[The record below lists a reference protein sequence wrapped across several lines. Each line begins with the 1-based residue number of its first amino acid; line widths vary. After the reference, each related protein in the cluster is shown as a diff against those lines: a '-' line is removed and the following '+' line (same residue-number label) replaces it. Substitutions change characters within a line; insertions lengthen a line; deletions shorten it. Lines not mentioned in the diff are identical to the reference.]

1 MYLEDTIAAI
11 ATPVGCGGIGIVRV
25 SGPDATS
32 IADKVF
38 IKQGNGGLES
48 HRFYYGRIVDPAD
61 RSLID
66 EGMGV
71 LMRAPRS
78 YTREDVLELHCH
90 GGYLIVQ
97 RVLDACLRAGA
108 RLSEAGEFTRRA
120 FLNGRIDLC
129 QAESII
135 DLINSRTEMSL
146 AFAQSQREGT
156 LSARLGEISGLLRHA
171 LALIEAFIDF
181 PEEDLDAATLG
192 QIASLVDRSREM
204 LAALLD
210 SYAHG
215 KVIREG
221 ISVLL
226 AGKPNVGKS
235 SLLNALTLEQ
245 RAIVSHIP
253 GTTRDVIEEI
263 INIDGLPVRIIDS
276 AGIRDS
282 HDEIEQEGIRRSLE
296 KLALAD
302 LVLFLVDGSAA
313 MDRQDRDLLQAITG
327 KRFITVV
334 NKTDLPQVLDEK
346 ELPAGAQVVHISS
359 KNGSGIDRLRF
370 AVFHS
375 FVSDRLL
382 TSQDHVAIT
391 STRHRDILTRAI
403 VGLES
408 FCSQLTGGASG
419 ELLAIDLRDSLAAIG
434 EITGETTPDAILDI
448 IFSSFCIGK

>member
-25 SGPDATS
+25 SGPDAS
-32 IADKVF
+32 IIADSVF
-38 IKQGNGGLES
+38 IKQGSGGLES
-48 HRFYYGRIVDPAD
+48 HRFYYGRIIEPAD

-66 EGMGV
+66 EGMAV

-146 AFAQSQREGT
+146 AYAQSQREGV
-156 LSARLGEISGLLRHA
+156 LSARLGEVTGQLRNA

-181 PEEDLDAATLG
+181 PEEDLDAVSLG
-192 QIASLVDRSREM
+192 QIESQVASSRQSLE
-204 LAALLD
+204 ALLE

-215 KVIREG
+215 KVIRDG

-276 AGIRDS
+276 AGIRES
-282 HDEIEQEGIRRSLE
+282 RDEIEQEGIRRSLE

-302 LVLFLVDGSAA
+302 LVLFLVDGSAPI
-313 MDRQDRDLLQAITG
+313 DQQDRDLLKAIAG
-327 KRFITVV
+327 KRCITVV
-334 NKTDLPQVLDEK
+334 NKADLPQVPDEGG
-346 ELPAGAQVVHISS
+346 LTVGSHVVRISS
-359 KNGSGIDRLRF
+359 KDGTGIDQLRSEI
-370 AVFHS
+370 FHS
-375 FVSDRLL
+375 FVSERVL
-382 TSQDHVAIT
+382 TSRDHVAIT
-391 STRHRDILTRAI
+391 SSRHRDILARAQS
-403 VGLES
+403 GLDR
-408 FCSQLTGGASG
+408 FLLQLAAGASG
-419 ELLAIDLRDSLAAIG
+419 ELLAIDLRDALTAVG
-434 EITGETTPDAILDI
+434 EITGETTPDTILDM

>member
-11 ATPVGCGGIGIVRV
+11 ATPVGCGGIGIIRV
-25 SGPDATS
+25 SGSDAS
-32 IADKVF
+32 IIASSVF
-38 IKQGNGGLES
+38 VKQGNGGLDS
-48 HRFYYGRIVDPAD
+48 HRFYYGRIVDPLD
-61 RSLID
+61 GSLID
-66 EGMGV
+66 EGMAV
-71 LMRAPRS
+71 LMSAPRS

-135 DLINSRTEMSL
+135 DLINSRTDMSL
-146 AFAQSQREGT
+146 AFAQSQREGL
-156 LSARLGEISGLLRHA
+156 LSARLKEITDSLRNA

-181 PEEDLDAATLG
+181 PEEDLDETALNR
-192 QIASLVDRSREM
+192 IDSLVQSAHNSLGE
-204 LAALLD
+204 LLE
-210 SYAHG
+210 SFAHG
-215 KVIREG
+215 KVIRDG

-276 AGIRDS
+276 AGIRES
-282 HDEIEQEGIRRSLE
+282 RDEIEQEGIRRSLE

-302 LVLFLVDGSAA
+302 LVLFLVDGSAPL
-313 MDRQDRDLLQAITG
+313 DTNDRDLLQAISG
-327 KRFITVV
+327 KQFVTVV
-334 NKTDLPQVLDEK
+334 NKSDLPSVVGDN
-346 ELPAGAQVVHISS
+346 ELPGQTEIVHISS
-359 KNGSGIDRLRF
+359 KIGSGIDQLRNVIF
-370 AVFHS
+370 KK
-375 FVSDRLL
+375 FVSDGVMSSR
-382 TSQDHVAIT
+382 DHVAVT
-391 STRHRDILTRAI
+391 TVRHRDILVRALA
-403 VGLES
+403 GLAG
-408 FCSQLTGGASG
+408 FCSRLSSGVSG
-419 ELLAIDLRDSLAAIG
+419 ELLAIDLRDSLSAIG
-434 EITGETTPDAILDI
+434 EITGETTPDTILDI

>member
-11 ATPVGCGGIGIVRV
+11 ATPVGCGGIGIIRV
-25 SGPDATS
+25 SGPDATG

-90 GGYLIVQ
+90 GGYLVVQ
-97 RVLDACLRAGA
+97 RVLDVCLRAGA

-135 DLINSRTEMSL
+135 DLINSRTEISL

-156 LSARLGEISGLLRHA
+156 LSACLGEIAGLLRNA

-181 PEEDLDAATLG
+181 PEEELDSATLA
-192 QIASLVDRSREM
+192 QIESQVDLSRES
-204 LAALLD
+204 LGALLE
-210 SYAHG
+210 SYSHG
-215 KVIREG
+215 KVIRDG

-263 INIDGLPVRIIDS
+263 INIDGLPIRIIDS

-296 KLALAD
+296 KLAQAD
-302 LVLFLVDGSAA
+302 LVLFMVDGSSAI
-313 MDRQDRDLLQAITG
+313 DRLDLDLLQAITG

-334 NKTDLPQVLDEK
+334 NKTDLPPVLDENG
-346 ELPAGAQVVHISS
+346 LPGGAPVVRISS
-359 KNGSGIDRLRF
+359 KNGSGIDQLRS
-370 AVFHS
+370 VIFHS
-375 FVSDRLL
+375 FVSDRVL
-382 TSQDHVAIT
+382 TSRDHVAIT
-391 STRHRDILTRAI
+391 SVRHRDILTRALA
-403 VGLES
+403 GLDR
-408 FCSQLTGGASG
+408 FRSQLASGGSG
-419 ELLAIDLRDSLAAIG
+419 ELLSLDLRDSLAAIG

>member
-1 MYLEDTIAAI
+1 MYHEDTIAAI
-11 ATPVGCGGIGIVRV
+11 ATPVGCGGIGIVRI
-25 SGPDATS
+25 SGAGASD

-38 IKQGNGGLES
+38 VKQGNGGLDS

-61 RSLID
+61 GALID

-97 RVLDACLRAGA
+97 QVLGACLRAGA

-146 AFAQSQREGT
+146 AFAQSQREGQ
-156 LSARLGEISGLLRHA
+156 LSARLKEIVLALSNA

-181 PEEDLDAATLG
+181 PEEDLDP
-192 QIASLVDRSREM
+192 
-204 LAALLD
+204 AALERIESFVLSAQGSLKELLD
-210 SYAHG
+210 TYAHG
-215 KVIREG
+215 KVIRDG

-276 AGIRDS
+276 AGIRES
-282 HDEIEQEGIRRSLE
+282 RDEIEQEGIRRSLE
-296 KLALAD
+296 KLAMAD
-302 LVLFLVDGSAA
+302 LVLYLVDGSAPL
-313 MDRQDRDLLQAITG
+313 DVQDRDLLQAIAD
-327 KRFITVV
+327 KRFVTVV
-334 NKTDLPQVLDEK
+334 NKSDLPAVVADS
-346 ELPAGAQVVHISS
+346 ELPADAKLVHISS
-359 KNGSGIDRLRF
+359 KNGSGIDRLRSVIF
-370 AVFHS
+370 TTFI
-375 FVSDRLL
+375 SDQEL
-382 TSQDHVAIT
+382 TSRDHVAVT
-391 STRHRDILTRAI
+391 TVRHRDILVRALE
-403 VGLES
+403 GLNG
-408 FCSQLTGGASG
+408 FCSRLKAGVSG
-419 ELLAIDLRDSLAAIG
+419 ELLAIDLRDSLAAVG

>member
-25 SGPDATS
+25 SGPDAS
-32 IADKVF
+32 GIADKVF

-48 HRFYYGRIVDPAD
+48 HRFYYGRIVEPAG

-97 RVLDACLRAGA
+97 QVLDACLLAGA

-146 AFAQSQREGT
+146 AFAQSQREGS
-156 LSARLGEISGLLRHA
+156 LSGRLGEIAGLLRNA

-192 QIASLVDRSREM
+192 QIESLVDRSREE
-204 LAALLD
+204 LGALLD

-215 KVIREG
+215 KVIRDG

-253 GTTRDVIEEI
+253 GTTRDVIEEF

-276 AGIRDS
+276 AGIRES

-302 LVLFLVDGSAA
+302 LVLFMVDGSAV
-313 MDRQDRDLLQAITG
+313 MDLQDRDLLQAIAG

-334 NKTDLPQVLDEK
+334 NKSDLPTVLDDN
-346 ELPAGAQVVHISS
+346 ELPVGAGIVRISS
-359 KNGSGIDRLRF
+359 KNGNGIDQLRIAIF
-370 AVFHS
+370 RS
-375 FVSDRLL
+375 FVSEQVL
-382 TSQDHVAIT
+382 TTRDHVAIT
-391 STRHRDILTRAI
+391 SARHRDILARALD
-403 VGLES
+403 GLAG
-408 FCSQLTGGASG
+408 FRDQLADGASG
-419 ELLAIDLRDSLAAIG
+419 ELLAIDLRDTLAAIG
-434 EITGETTPDAILDI
+434 EITGVTTPDAILDI

>member
-1 MYLEDTIAAI
+1 MYIEDTIAAI

-25 SGPDATS
+25 SGPDAS
-32 IADKVF
+32 AVADRVF
-38 IKQGNGGLES
+38 RKQGNGGLES

-61 RSLID
+61 NSLID

-97 RVLDACLRAGA
+97 RVLDACLQAGA

-156 LSARLGEISGLLRHA
+156 LSARLGEVAGLLRKA

-192 QIASLVDRSREM
+192 EIESLVDRSRAG
-204 LAALLD
+204 LGALLD

-215 KVIREG
+215 KVIRDG

-263 INIDGLPVRIIDS
+263 ISIDGLPVRIIDS
-276 AGIRDS
+276 AGIRES
-282 HDEIEQEGIRRSLE
+282 HDEIEREGIRRSLE

-302 LVLFLVDGSAA
+302 LVLFLVDGSSAF
-313 MDRQDRDLLQAITG
+313 DRQDLDLLQAIAG

-334 NKTDLPQVLDEK
+334 NKTDLPPVLDEGV
-346 ELPAGAQVVHISS
+346 LPAGAQTVHISS
-359 KNGSGIDRLRF
+359 KNGSGIDRLRS
-370 AVFHS
+370 AIFHS
-375 FVSDRLL
+375 FVSDRVL
-382 TSQDHVAIT
+382 TSRDHVAIT
-391 STRHRDILTRAI
+391 SSRHRDILARALD
-403 VGLES
+403 GLNG
-408 FCSQLTGGASG
+408 FRLQLAGGASG
-419 ELLAIDLRDSLAAIG
+419 ELLSIDLRDSLAAIG

>member
-1 MYLEDTIAAI
+1 MYHEDTIAAI

-25 SGPDATS
+25 SGSGARG

-38 IKQGNGGLES
+38 VTQGNGGLDS
-48 HRFYYGRIVDPAD
+48 HRFYYGRIIDPAD
-61 RSLID
+61 GALID
-66 EGMGV
+66 EGMCV
-71 LMRAPRS
+71 FMQAPRS

-146 AFAQSQREGT
+146 AFAQNQREGL
-156 LSARLGEISGLLRHA
+156 LSGRLKEIAFSLRNA

-181 PEEDLDAATLG
+181 PEEDLDPAA
-192 QIASLVDRSREM
+192 QERIESFVQSARDSLKE
-204 LAALLD
+204 LLD
-210 SYAHG
+210 TYAHG
-215 KVIREG
+215 KVIRDG

-235 SLLNALTLEQ
+235 SLLNTLTLEQ

-276 AGIRDS
+276 AGIRES

-296 KLALAD
+296 KLAMAD
-302 LVLFLVDGSAA
+302 LVLFLVDGSAPL
-313 MDRQDRDLLQAITG
+313 DDQDRDLLQAIAG
-327 KRFITVV
+327 KKFVTVV
-334 NKTDLPQVLDEK
+334 NKSDLPRVVTDS
-346 ELPAGAQVVHISS
+346 ELPDEAQRVHISS
-359 KNGSGIDRLRF
+359 KSGSGIDRLRSVIF
-370 AVFHS
+370 DT
-375 FVSDRLL
+375 FVSGQEL
-382 TSQDHVAIT
+382 TTRDHVAVT
-391 STRHRDILTRAI
+391 TVRHRDILIRSLDALNGFSARLKS
-403 VGLES
+403 GL
-408 FCSQLTGGASG
+408 SG
-419 ELLAIDLRDSLAAIG
+419 ELLAIDLRDSLAAVG

>member
-25 SGPDATS
+25 SGPDAS
-32 IADKVF
+32 GIADKVF

-90 GGYLIVQ
+90 GGYLVVQ
-97 RVLDACLRAGA
+97 RVLDVCLRAGA
-108 RLSEAGEFTRRA
+108 RLSETGEFTRRA

-156 LSARLGEISGLLRHA
+156 LSARLGEITGLLRNA

-192 QIASLVDRSREM
+192 QIESLVDRSRES
-204 LAALLD
+204 LGALLE

-215 KVIREG
+215 KVIRDG

-302 LVLFLVDGSAA
+302 LVLFMVDGSSAI
-313 MDRQDRDLLQAITG
+313 DRLDLDLSQAITG

-334 NKTDLPQVLDEK
+334 NKTDLPPVLDEN
-346 ELPAGAQVVHISS
+346 ELPAGAGIVRVSS
-359 KNGSGIDRLRF
+359 KDGSGIDQLRS
-370 AVFHS
+370 AIFHS
-375 FVSDRLL
+375 FVSDRVL
-382 TSQDHVAIT
+382 TSRDHVAI
-391 STRHRDILTRAI
+391 SSVRHRDILIRALD
-403 VGLES
+403 GLES
-408 FCSQLTGGASG
+408 YRSQLTSGACG

>member
-25 SGPDATS
+25 SGPDASS

-61 RSLID
+61 GSLID

-71 LMRAPRS
+71 LMCAPRS

-90 GGYLIVQ
+90 GGYLVVQ
-97 RVLDACLRAGA
+97 RVLDVCLRAGA

-135 DLINSRTEMSL
+135 DLINSRTELSL

-156 LSARLGEISGLLRHA
+156 LSACLGEISGLLRNA

-192 QIASLVDRSREM
+192 QIESLVDRSREN
-204 LAALLD
+204 LGALLV

-215 KVIREG
+215 KVIRDG

-302 LVLFLVDGSAA
+302 LVLFMVDGSSAI
-313 MDRQDRDLLQAITG
+313 DRLDLDLLQAITG
-327 KRFITVV
+327 KHFITVV
-334 NKTDLPQVLDEK
+334 NKTDLPPVLDEN
-346 ELPAGAQVVHISS
+346 ELPGGAPIVRISS
-359 KNGSGIDRLRF
+359 MNGSGIDRLRSTI
-370 AVFHS
+370 FHS
-375 FVSDRLL
+375 FVSDQVL
-382 TSQDHVAIT
+382 TSRDHVAIT
-391 STRHRDILTRAI
+391 SVRHRDILTRALD
-403 VGLES
+403 GLDR
-408 FCSQLTGGASG
+408 FRSQLASGTSG

>member
-1 MYLEDTIAAI
+1 MYHEDTIAAI

-25 SGPDATS
+25 SGADAPE
-32 IADKVF
+32 IADRVF
-38 IKQGNGGLES
+38 VKQGNGGLDS
-48 HRFYYGRIVDPAD
+48 HRFYYGRISDPAD
-61 RSLID
+61 GTLID
-66 EGMGV
+66 EGMCV

-146 AFAQSQREGT
+146 AFAQSQREGM
-156 LSARLGEISGLLRHA
+156 LSDRLIGITDSLRNA

-181 PEEDLDAATLG
+181 PEEDLDV
-192 QIASLVDRSREM
+192 ASLGRIESLVQSAR
-204 LAALLD
+204 AALGELLD
-210 SYAHG
+210 TYAHG
-215 KVIREG
+215 KVIRDG

-276 AGIRDS
+276 AGIRES
-282 HDEIEQEGIRRSLE
+282 RDEVEQEGIRRSLE

-302 LVLFLVDGSAA
+302 LVLFLVDGSAPL
-313 MDRQDRDLLQAITG
+313 DDQDRDLLQAISG
-327 KRFITVV
+327 KLFVTVV
-334 NKTDLPQVLDEK
+334 NKCDLPIVVPESD
-346 ELPAGAQVVHISS
+346 LPDGVQAVHISS
-359 KNGSGIDRLRF
+359 KCGSGIDQLRSVIF
-370 AVFHS
+370 S
-375 FVSDRLL
+375 TFVSELVLSSR
-382 TSQDHVAIT
+382 DHVAVT
-391 STRHRDILTRAI
+391 TVRHRDIILRSLA
-403 VGLES
+403 GLEG
-408 FCSQLTGGASG
+408 FCTRLNDGVSG
-419 ELLAIDLRDSLAAIG
+419 ELLAIDLRDSLAAVG

>member
-25 SGPDATS
+25 SGPDAAS
-32 IADKVF
+32 IADRLF
-38 IKQGNGGLES
+38 IKKGNGGLES
-48 HRFYYGRIVDPAD
+48 HRFYYGRIVDPGD
-61 RSLID
+61 CSLID
-66 EGMGV
+66 EGMAV

-78 YTREDVLELHCH
+78 YTREDVLELQCH

-146 AFAQSQREGT
+146 AYAQSQREGT
-156 LSARLGEISGLLRHA
+156 LSARLGEVTGLLRHA
-171 LALIEAFIDF
+171 PALIEAFIDF
-181 PEEDLDAATLG
+181 PEEDLDAAALE
-192 QIASLVDRSREM
+192 QIGSLVDRSREM

-210 SYAHG
+210 TYAHG
-215 KVIREG
+215 KVIRDG

-235 SLLNALTLEQ
+235 SLLNALALEQ

-263 INIDGLPVRIIDS
+263 ININGLPVRIIDS
-276 AGIRDS
+276 AGIRES
-282 HDEIEQEGIRRSLE
+282 RDEIEQEGVRRTLE

-302 LVLFLVDGSAA
+302 LVLFVVDGSAA
-313 MDRQDRDLLQAITG
+313 MDRLDRDLLQAVAG
-327 KRFITVV
+327 KRFVTVV
-334 NKTDLPQVLDEK
+334 NKSDLPQLLSDGD
-346 ELPAGAQVVHISS
+346 LPAGAQVVRISS
-359 KNGSGIDRLRF
+359 KNGSGIDQLRSAIF
-370 AVFHS
+370 QA
-375 FVSDRLL
+375 FVSGQVL
-382 TSQDHVAIT
+382 TSRDHVAIT
-391 STRHRDILTRAI
+391 SSRHRDILARALD
-403 VGLES
+403 GLDG
-408 FCSQLTGGASG
+408 FRLQLAGGASG
-419 ELLAIDLRDSLAAIG
+419 ELLSIDLRDSLAAIG
-434 EITGETTPDAILDI
+434 EITGETTPDAILDL

>member
-1 MYLEDTIAAI
+1 MYLADTIAAV

-25 SGPDATS
+25 SGPDATA
-32 IADKVF
+32 IAGKVF

-61 RSLID
+61 RSLVD

-90 GGYLIVQ
+90 GGYLVVQ

-156 LSARLGEISGLLRHA
+156 LSACLGEVGGLIRKA
-171 LALIEAFIDF
+171 LALTEAFIDF

-192 QIASLVDRSREM
+192 QIESLVDRSRES
-204 LAALLD
+204 LGALLD

-215 KVIREG
+215 KVIRDG

-282 HDEIEQEGIRRSLE
+282 HDEIEQEGVRRSLE

-302 LVLFLVDGSAA
+302 LVLFMVDGSSAI
-313 MDRQDRDLLQAITG
+313 DRLDLDLLQAITG

-334 NKTDLPQVLDEK
+334 NKTDLPPVLDET
-346 ELPAGAQVVHISS
+346 ELPGGAPIVRISS
-359 KNGSGIDRLRF
+359 KNCSGIDQLRSTI
-370 AVFHS
+370 FHA
-375 FVSDRLL
+375 FVSDWVM
-382 TSQDHVAIT
+382 TSRDHVAIT
-391 STRHRDILTRAI
+391 SVRHRDILTRAL
-403 VGLES
+403 VGLDR
-408 FCSQLTGGASG
+408 FRSQLMRGASG
-419 ELLAIDLRDSLAAIG
+419 ELLSIDLRESLAAIG

>member
-1 MYLEDTIAAI
+1 MYVEDTIAAI
-11 ATPVGCGGIGIVRV
+11 ATPVGCGGIGIIRV
-25 SGPDATS
+25 SGSGAS
-32 IADKVF
+32 NIAERVF
-38 IKQGNGGLES
+38 IKQGNGGLDS
-48 HRFYYGRIVDPAD
+48 HRFYYGRIVDPLD
-61 RSLID
+61 GSLID
-66 EGMGV
+66 EAMAV
-71 LMRAPRS
+71 LMLAPRS

-90 GGYLIVQ
+90 GGYLLVQ

-146 AFAQSQREGT
+146 AFAQSQREGA
-156 LSARLGEISGLLRHA
+156 LSSRLGEISGAIKNA

-181 PEEDLDAATLG
+181 PEEDLDAAAAG
-192 QIASLVDRSREM
+192 QIAFLVTSSRDSL
-204 LAALLD
+204 ALLQK
-210 SYAHG
+210 SFEHG
-215 KVIREG
+215 KVIRDG

-235 SLLNALTLEQ
+235 SLLNALALEQ

-263 INIDGLPVRIIDS
+263 INIEGLPVRIIDS
-276 AGIRDS
+276 AGIRHS

-302 LVLFLVDGSAA
+302 LVLFMVDGSQPL
-313 MDRQDRDLLQAITG
+313 DSLDHDLLSAISG
-327 KRFITVV
+327 KRFITVI
-334 NKTDLPQVLDEK
+334 NKSDLPRILDER
-346 ELPAGAQVVHISS
+346 ELPAGVPTVHISS
-359 KNGSGIDRLRF
+359 KDGNGVDQLRMTIF
-370 AVFHS
+370 DS
-375 FVSDRLL
+375 FVGEQAA
-382 TSQDHVAIT
+382 TSQDHIALTTV
-391 STRHRDILTRAI
+391 RHRDIVSRAI
-403 VGLES
+403 EALDRFSCQVGA
-408 FCSQLTGGASG
+408 GASG

>member
-25 SGPDATS
+25 SGPDAAS
-32 IADKVF
+32 IADRVF
-38 IKQGNGGLES
+38 IKQGSGGLES
-48 HRFYYGRIVDPAD
+48 HRFYYGRIIEPGAG
-61 RSLID
+61 SLID
-66 EGMGV
+66 EGMAV

-90 GGYLIVQ
+90 GGYLVVQ

-146 AFAQSQREGT
+146 AFAQSQREGS
-156 LSARLGEISGLLRHA
+156 LSACLGEVSGYLRNA

-181 PEEDLDAATLG
+181 PEEDLDAAALG
-192 QIASLVDRSREM
+192 QIESLVDRSSDS
-204 LAALLD
+204 LGALLA

-215 KVIREG
+215 KVIRDG

-263 INIDGLPVRIIDS
+263 VNIDGLPVRIIDS

-302 LVLFLVDGSAA
+302 LVLFLVDGSA
-313 MDRQDRDLLQAITG
+313 DLDSQDRDLMQAITA
-327 KRFITVV
+327 KRFIAVV
-334 NKTDLPQVLDEK
+334 NKVDLPPVLDESR
-346 ELPAGAQVVHISS
+346 LPAGAEIVRISS
-359 KNGSGIDRLRF
+359 KHGSGIDGLRSAIF
-370 AVFHS
+370 RS
-375 FVSDRLL
+375 FVSEQVL
-382 TSQDHVAIT
+382 TSREHVAVT
-391 STRHRDILTRAI
+391 SVRHRDILARALQ
-403 VGLES
+403 GLEC
-408 FCSQLTGGASG
+408 FRSQLVSGASG

-434 EITGETTPDAILDI
+434 EITGETTPDSILDI

>member
-25 SGPDATS
+25 SGPDASS

-61 RSLID
+61 KSLID

-71 LMRAPRS
+71 MMCAPRS

-120 FLNGRIDLC
+120 FLNSRIDLC

-156 LSARLGEISGLLRHA
+156 LSARLGEITGFLRNA
-171 LALIEAFIDF
+171 LAMIEAFIDF
-181 PEEDLDAATLG
+181 PEEDLDAAALG
-192 QIASLVDRSREM
+192 QIGSLVDRSSES
-204 LAALLD
+204 LGVLLD

-215 KVIREG
+215 KVIRDG

-276 AGIRDS
+276 AGIRAS
-282 HDEIEQEGIRRSLE
+282 HDEIEKEGIRRTLE

-302 LVLFLVDGSAA
+302 LVLFLVDGSAPI
-313 MDRQDRDLLQAITG
+313 DHQDRDLLHAIAG

-334 NKTDLPQVLDEK
+334 NKDDLPRVLDEN
-346 ELPAGAQVVHISS
+346 ELPGGAQIVRISS
-359 KNGSGIDRLRF
+359 KNNSGIDQLRSAIF
-370 AVFHS
+370 RS
-375 FVSDRLL
+375 FVSGSEL
-382 TSQDHVAIT
+382 TSRDHVAI
-391 STRHRDILTRAI
+391 SSVRHRDILARAI
-403 VGLES
+403 EGLNS
-408 FCSQLTGGASG
+408 FRSQLACGVSG

>member
-25 SGPDATS
+25 SGPDASS
-32 IADKVF
+32 IADNVF

-61 RSLID
+61 KSLID

-90 GGYLIVQ
+90 GGYIIVQ

-146 AFAQSQREGT
+146 SFAQSQREGT
-156 LSARLGEISGLLRHA
+156 LSARLGEITGLLRNA

-181 PEEDLDAATLG
+181 PEDDLDVVALRQIESMMERSYEGLG
-192 QIASLVDRSREM
+192 
-204 LAALLD
+204 ALLD

-215 KVIREG
+215 KVIRDG
-221 ISVLL
+221 VSVLL

-263 INIDGLPVRIIDS
+263 ISIDGLPVRIIDS

-282 HDEIEQEGIRRSLE
+282 RDEIEQEGIRRSLE

-302 LVLFLVDGSAA
+302 LVLFLVDGSAPI
-313 MDRQDRDLLQAITG
+313 DSLDRDLMQAITG

-334 NKTDLPQVLDEK
+334 NKTDLTHILDEQ
-346 ELPAGAQVVHISS
+346 ELPAGARIVHISS
-359 KNGSGIDRLRF
+359 KNGSGIDQLRS
-370 AVFHS
+370 AIFHS
-375 FVSDRLL
+375 FVSGQVL
-382 TSQDHVAIT
+382 TSRDHVAIT
-391 STRHRDILTRAI
+391 SVRHRDLLTRALD
-403 VGLES
+403 GLDGS
-408 FCSQLTGGASG
+408 RAQLASGASG
-419 ELLAIDLRDSLAAIG
+419 ELLAIDLRDTLAVIG

>member
-1 MYLEDTIAAI
+1 MYIEDTIAAI

-25 SGPDATS
+25 SGPQAS
-32 IADKVF
+32 AVADRVF
-38 IKQGNGGLES
+38 RKQGNGGLES

-61 RSLID
+61 NSLID
-66 EGMGV
+66 EAMGV

-97 RVLDACLRAGA
+97 RVLDACLQAGA
-108 RLSEAGEFTRRA
+108 RLSDAGEFTRRA

-146 AFAQSQREGT
+146 AFAQSQREGA
-156 LSARLGEISGLLRHA
+156 LSARLGEVAGHLRKA

-192 QIASLVDRSREM
+192 EIESLVGRSRAG
-204 LAALLD
+204 LGALLD

-215 KVIREG
+215 KVIRDG

-276 AGIRDS
+276 AGIRES
-282 HDEIEQEGIRRSLE
+282 HDEIEREGIRRSLE

-302 LVLFLVDGSAA
+302 LVLYMVDGSAA
-313 MDRQDRDLLQAITG
+313 LERQDLDLLQAIAG

-334 NKTDLPQVLDEK
+334 NKTDLPPVLDDDL
-346 ELPAGAQVVHISS
+346 LPAGAQTVHISS
-359 KNGSGIDRLRF
+359 KSGSGIDQLRS
-370 AVFHS
+370 AIFHS
-375 FVSDRLL
+375 FVSDRVL
-382 TSQDHVAIT
+382 TSREHVAIT
-391 STRHRDILTRAI
+391 SSRHSDILARALD
-403 VGLES
+403 GLDG
-408 FCSQLTGGASG
+408 FRLQLAGGASG
-419 ELLAIDLRDSLAAIG
+419 ELLSIDLRDSLAAIG

>member
-25 SGPDATS
+25 SGPDATG
-32 IADKVF
+32 IAVKVF

-61 RSLID
+61 GSLID
-66 EGMGV
+66 EGMTV

-90 GGYLIVQ
+90 GGYLVVQ

-146 AFAQSQREGT
+146 AFAQSQREGA
-156 LSARLGEISGLLRHA
+156 LSARLGEVAGLLRQA
-171 LALIEAFIDF
+171 LAQIEAFIDF
-181 PEEDLDAATLG
+181 PEEDLDDATLG
-192 QIASLVDRSREM
+192 QIEALADRSSAE
-204 LAALLD
+204 LGALLD

-215 KVIREG
+215 KVIRDG

-235 SLLNALTLEQ
+235 SLLNALALEQ

-263 INIDGLPVRIIDS
+263 INIEGLPVRIIDS
-276 AGIRDS
+276 AGIRHS

-302 LVLFLVDGSAA
+302 LVLFMVDGSSGI
-313 MDRQDRDLLQAITG
+313 DRLDRDLLQAISG

-334 NKTDLPQVLDEK
+334 NKSDLPPVLDES
-346 ELPAGAQVVHISS
+346 ELPGGAPIVRISS
-359 KNGSGIDRLRF
+359 KDCSGIDQLRS
-370 AVFHS
+370 AIFHV
-375 FVSDRLL
+375 FVSDSVL
-382 TSQDHVAIT
+382 TSRDHVAIN
-391 STRHRDILTRAI
+391 SVRHRDILTRALE
-403 VGLES
+403 GLDR
-408 FCSQLTGGASG
+408 FRTQLASGASG
-419 ELLAIDLRDSLAAIG
+419 ELLSIDLRDSLAAIG

>member
-25 SGPDATS
+25 SGPDAAA

-38 IKQGNGGLES
+38 MKQGNGGLES

-61 RSLID
+61 RSMID

-90 GGYLIVQ
+90 GGYLVVQ
-97 RVLDACLRAGA
+97 RVLDACLCSGA
-108 RLSEAGEFTRRA
+108 RLSAAGEFTRRA

-156 LSARLGEISGLLRHA
+156 LSARLGEISGLLRQA

-192 QIASLVDRSREM
+192 QIASLVDQSGAD
-204 LAALLD
+204 LGDLLK

-215 KVIREG
+215 KVIRDG

-235 SLLNALTLEQ
+235 SLLNALALEQ

-302 LVLFLVDGSAA
+302 LVLFMVDGSSAI
-313 MDRQDRDLLQAITG
+313 DRLDLDLLQAIAG

-334 NKTDLPQVLDEK
+334 NKTDLPPVLDEN
-346 ELPAGAQVVHISS
+346 ELPAGAPIVRISS
-359 KNGSGIDRLRF
+359 KNGSGIDQLRY
-370 AVFHS
+370 AIFHS
-375 FVSDRLL
+375 FVSDRVL
-382 TSQDHVAIT
+382 TSRDHVAIT
-391 STRHRDILTRAI
+391 SVRHRDILARALD
-403 VGLES
+403 GLES
-408 FCSQLTGGASG
+408 YRSQLTGGASG

-434 EITGETTPDAILDI
+434 EITGETTPDDILDI

>member
-25 SGPDATS
+25 SGPDAS
-32 IADKVF
+32 GIAGRVF

-61 RSLID
+61 GSLID

-90 GGYLIVQ
+90 GGYLVVQ
-97 RVLDACLRAGA
+97 RVLDACLQAGA

-156 LSARLGEISGLLRHA
+156 LSARLGEVAELLRHA

-192 QIASLVDRSREM
+192 QIESLVERSRAD

-215 KVIREG
+215 KVIRDG

-263 INIDGLPVRIIDS
+263 INIDGLPVRVIDS
-276 AGIRDS
+276 AGIRHS

-302 LVLFLVDGSAA
+302 LVLFMVDGSAA
-313 MDRQDRDLLQAITG
+313 IDRLDRDLMQAIAG

-334 NKTDLPQVLDEK
+334 NKTDLPPVLDETG
-346 ELPAGAQVVHISS
+346 LPGEASIVRISS
-359 KNGSGIDRLRF
+359 KDGSGIDQLRS
-370 AVFHS
+370 AIFHA
-375 FVSDRLL
+375 FVSDSVL
-382 TSQDHVAIT
+382 TSRDHVAIT
-391 STRHRDILTRAI
+391 SVRHRDILTRALA
-403 VGLES
+403 GLDR
-408 FCSQLTGGASG
+408 FRSQLASGASG
-419 ELLAIDLRDSLAAIG
+419 ELLSIDLRDSLAAIG

>member
-1 MYLEDTIAAI
+1 MYIEDTIAAI

-25 SGPDATS
+25 SGSQAS
-32 IADKVF
+32 AVADKVF
-38 IKQGNGGLES
+38 RKQGNGGLES

-61 RSLID
+61 NALID

-90 GGYLIVQ
+90 GGYLVVQ
-97 RVLDACLRAGA
+97 RVLDACLQAGA
-108 RLSEAGEFTRRA
+108 RLSEAGEFNRRA
-120 FLNGRIDLC
+120 FRHGHFDLC
-129 QAESII
+129 PAPPY
-135 DLINSRTEMSL
+135 LF
-146 AFAQSQREGT
+146 AFPG
-156 LSARLGEISGLLRHA
+156 G
-171 LALIEAFIDF
+171 
-181 PEEDLDAATLG
+181 DLDAAPSG
-192 QIASLVDRSREM
+192 ESESLVYRSRAG
-204 LAALLD
+204 LGSFLD

-215 KVIREG
+215 KVIRDG

-276 AGIRDS
+276 AGIRES
-282 HDEIEQEGIRRSLE
+282 HDEIEREGIRRSLE

-302 LVLFLVDGSAA
+302 LVLFLVDGSSAI
-313 MDRQDRDLLQAITG
+313 DRQDLDLLQAIAG

-334 NKTDLPQVLDEK
+334 NKTDLTPVLDEGL
-346 ELPAGAQVVHISS
+346 LPAGVPTVHISS
-359 KNGSGIDRLRF
+359 KNGSGIDQLRS
-370 AVFHS
+370 AIFHS
-375 FVSDRLL
+375 FVSDRVL
-382 TSQDHVAIT
+382 TSREHVAIT
-391 STRHRDILTRAI
+391 SSRHRDILARALD
-403 VGLES
+403 GLDG
-408 FCSQLTGGASG
+408 FRLQLAGGASG
-419 ELLAIDLRDSLAAIG
+419 ELLSIDLRDSLAAIG

-448 IFSSFCIGK
+448 LFPSLCIGK

>member
-25 SGPDATS
+25 SGPDATG
-32 IADKVF
+32 IAVKVF

-61 RSLID
+61 GSLID
-66 EGMGV
+66 EGMTV
-71 LMRAPRS
+71 LMLAPRS

-90 GGYLIVQ
+90 GGYLVVQ

-146 AFAQSQREGT
+146 SFAQSQREGALT
-156 LSARLGEISGLLRHA
+156 ARLGEITGLLRNA

-181 PEEDLDAATLG
+181 PEEDLDAVALG
-192 QIASLVDRSREM
+192 QIGSLVERSRKS
-204 LAALLD
+204 LSLLLD
-210 SYAHG
+210 TYSHG
-215 KVIREG
+215 KVIRDG

-296 KLALAD
+296 KMALAD
-302 LVLFLVDGSAA
+302 LVLFMVDGSSA
-313 MDRQDRDLLQAITG
+313 MDRLDRDLLQAVTG
-327 KRFITVV
+327 KRYITVV
-334 NKTDLPQVLDEK
+334 NKSDLSQVIDDN
-346 ELPAGAQVVHISS
+346 ELPGGAEIVRISS
-359 KNGSGIDRLRF
+359 KNGSGIDQLRS
-370 AVFHS
+370 VIFHA
-375 FVSDRLL
+375 FVSDRVL
-382 TSQDHVAIT
+382 TSRDHVAIT
-391 STRHRDILTRAI
+391 SSRHRDILARALE
-403 VGLES
+403 GLDGFRSQLES
-408 FCSQLTGGASG
+408 GASG
-419 ELLAIDLRDSLAAIG
+419 ELLSIDLRDTLGAIG
-434 EITGETTPDAILDI
+434 EMTGETTPDAILDI